1 MSFKIVVL
9 AKQVP
14 DTHNVG
20 ADAMNAD
27 GTVNRA
33 ALPTVF
39 NPEDLKALEMA
50 LRVKDRM
57 QDATV
62 TVVTMGPSRAAE
74 IIKDARSRGA
84 DDGFVLSDMRFAGAD
99 TLATSYALSQA
110 VKQLGKVD
118 LIFGGRQAID
128 GDTAQVGPQVAEK
141 LEIPQITY
149 AEELIDINTTSI
161 TIRRRLEHGTECV
174 KATLPALVTVT
185 SAAND
190 CRFPNAHRLLRQAKD
205 ETRLINADNID
216 ADMERLGLKGSPTKV
231 KKIENVVLAHKE
243 SVVLQPTDEALN
255 ELSAT
260 LIKEHIL

>member
-50 LRVKDRM
+50 LQVKD
-57 QDATV
+57 QIEGATV
-62 TVVTMGPSRAAE
+62 TVVTMGPPRAAE
-74 IIKDARSRGA
+74 IIKDSKSRGA
-84 DDGFVLSDMRFAGAD
+84 DDGFVLSDARFAGAD
-99 TLATSYALSQA
+99 TLATSYAISQA
-110 VKQLGKVD
+110 VKQLGD
-118 LIFGGRQAID
+118 INLIFGGRQAID

-149 AEELIDINTTSI
+149 AEELVEVNNKTI
-161 TIRRRLEHGTECV
+161 TIRRRLERGTEVV
-174 KATLPALVTVT
+174 KATMPVLVTVT
-185 SAAND
+185 SAAAD

-205 ETRLINADNID
+205 EVRMINADSID

-243 SVVLQPTDEALN
+243 SVVLEPTEANLN